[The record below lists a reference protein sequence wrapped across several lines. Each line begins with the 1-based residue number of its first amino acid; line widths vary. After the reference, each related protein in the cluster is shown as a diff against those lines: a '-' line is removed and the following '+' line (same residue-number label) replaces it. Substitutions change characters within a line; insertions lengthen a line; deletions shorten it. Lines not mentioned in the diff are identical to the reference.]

1 MPKAVGI
8 TALARLTL
16 DVSASTNYAS
26 LATLDANNVHQLF
39 RTLAIALAAQLVL
52 TISVL
57 EVISTVL
64 RTVLQDS
71 TEHSVH

>member
-16 DVSASTNYAS
+16 DVSASTNYVS